1 MTRKHLFMIA
11 ALIWGIP
18 GVSIT
23 LKGVAAYREI
33 AILNKWWLLLITT
46 AVCIGFYFMFSRI
59 VRRYSERISALQGK
73 LNPLMTF
80 PLRGWILL
88 IFMMGLGITLKH
100 IPGIPTEFTASF
112 YCGLGPMLILSAAKY
127 LKTALKP

>member
-1 MTRKHLFMIA
+1 MKRKHLLLIA

-18 GVSIT
+18 GVIIT
-23 LKGVAAYREI
+23 LKGVAAYLEI
-33 AILNKWWLLLITT
+33 NISDMWWLLLITA

-59 VRRYSERISALQGK
+59 VRRYTERISALQGK

-88 IFMMGLGITLKH
+88 IFMMGLGITLKYF
-100 IPGIPTEFTASF
+100 PGIPTEFTASF
-112 YCGLGPMLILSAAKY
+112 YCGLGPMLILSAIKY
-127 LKTALKP
+127 IKSSLNP